1 MLLRVSFGVVQEYMK
16 LPELTFSDFLREV
29 SLKFNIAEDRRLDI
43 KIYDQSNTEVDSE
56 VFEEIVQEFHG
67 PFLISLANEAPGYP
81 QSTSSPC
88 SIASEDTVILNF
100 SLCDPAEE
108 PVAAEGSQPK
118 RPCRINYEAKA
129 LIEKILTTKPGGDRV
144 MEEYAKTKSITDS
157 TRRQLINILTAEMTE
172 THGTSPPRSV
182 KVMYAQGI
190 VALLPYLEDPY
201 SQNGYEHYYDPE
213 SGSGYIAW
221 RLKTIQRKAA
231 EERGPAVSTSP
242 KVGGPGHGRTR
253 PFTADRVLTD
263 EEVEC
268 AIALLRHTADEETIR
283 EKMKVTFAYR
293 HAMVN
298 DENKSAEVFSVFP
311 RFLDTPGLIEQDF
324 RVMFGEQTA
333 NKFMERWPTTFKAG
347 VIKESHGLVPSTD
360 LLDLM
365 RNAETSTEVEKGWD
379 SDMSAIILLLH
390 LLPPSAQGRKWP
402 GKISASNAV
411 DHLIKFQKTG
421 TSVQQHLDNIAQS
434 IQPYLLAQG
443 PTKSSIHSFF
453 IAIDKHA
460 LPCQA
465 TSSVGALDELFKAH
479 YVFDQDGVLLLI
491 EPATNPP
498 VYVSPEAD
506 ENIAM
511 DGSERTETVV
521 EEAAGTSGSQ
531 YQHLTTKEL
540 YRLHLQREIAK
551 ADLQMEYTKLLM
563 EVKKKGGWA
572 EIQRGHDIAIQCLII
587 LFFLPQ
593 QLKNKND

>member
-1 MLLRVSFGVVQEYMK
+1 MLLRVSFGGVQMYIK
-16 LPELTFSDFLREV
+16 LPELTFGDFLREV

-43 KIYDQSNTEVDSE
+43 KVYDQSNTEVDSE

-67 PFLISLANEAPGYP
+67 PFLISLANEAPGNP

-157 TRRQLINILTAEMTE
+157 TRRQLINILTAEMME

-190 VALLPYLEDPY
+190 VALFPYLEDPY

-221 RLKTIQRKAA
+221 WLKTIQRKAA
-231 EERGPAVSTSP
+231 EERGPAVSKSP

-283 EKMKVTFAYR
+283 EKMKVTFVYR
-293 HAMVN
+293 HTMVN

-333 NKFMERWPTTFKAG
+333 NKFLERWPTTFKAG

-365 RNAETSTEVEKGWD
+365 RNAETSTEVEKDGNKR
-379 SDMSAIILLLH
+379 A
-390 LLPPSAQGRKWP
+390 A
-402 GKISASNAV
+402 AS
-411 DHLIKFQKTG
+411 
-421 TSVQQHLDNIAQS
+421 
-434 IQPYLLAQG
+434 
-443 PTKSSIHSFF
+443 
-453 IAIDKHA
+453 
-460 LPCQA
+460 
-465 TSSVGALDELFKAH
+465 
-479 YVFDQDGVLLLI
+479 
-491 EPATNPP
+491 
-498 VYVSPEAD
+498 
-506 ENIAM
+506 
-511 DGSERTETVV
+511 
-521 EEAAGTSGSQ
+521 
-531 YQHLTTKEL
+531 
-540 YRLHLQREIAK
+540 
-551 ADLQMEYTKLLM
+551 
-563 EVKKKGGWA
+563 
-572 EIQRGHDIAIQCLII
+572 
-587 LFFLPQ
+587 
-593 QLKNKND
+593 

>member
-1 MLLRVSFGVVQEYMK
+1 MTLNPTEKNSPPSLHNPLARPIVKKLLRVSFGGVQKYMK
-16 LPELTFSDFLREV
+16 LPELTFCDFLREV

-43 KIYDQSNTEVDSE
+43 KVYDQSNTEVDSE

-190 VALLPYLEDPY
+190 VALFPYLEDPY

-390 LLPPSAQGRKWP
+390 LLPPSAQGRKRP

-411 DHLIKFQKTG
+411 YHLIKFQKTG
-421 TSVQQHLDNIAQS
+421 TSVQQHLDNIPQS
-434 IQPYLLAQG
+434 SQPYLLAQG

-479 YVFDQDGVLLLI
+479 YVF
-491 EPATNPP
+491 
-498 VYVSPEAD
+498 
-506 ENIAM
+506 
-511 DGSERTETVV
+511 
-521 EEAAGTSGSQ
+521 GTSYSPALNNFFTFLQTSIYNIDVGK
-531 YQHLTTKEL
+531 TKETP
-540 YRLHLQREIAK
+540 RIAELR
-551 ADLQMEYTKLLM
+551 ARM
-563 EVKKKGGWA
+563 V
-572 EIQRGHDIAIQCLII
+572 R
-587 LFFLPQ
+587 
-593 QLKNKND
+593 

>member
-1 MLLRVSFGVVQEYMK
+1 MNVYI
-16 LPELTFSDFLREV
+16 T
-29 SLKFNIAEDRRLDI
+29 
-43 KIYDQSNTEVDSE
+43 
-56 VFEEIVQEFHG
+56 
-67 PFLISLANEAPGYP
+67 
-81 QSTSSPC
+81 
-88 SIASEDTVILNF
+88 
-100 SLCDPAEE
+100 LCLH
-108 PVAAEGSQPK
+108 
-118 RPCRINYEAKA
+118 Y
-129 LIEKILTTKPGGDRV
+129 T
-144 MEEYAKTKSITDS
+144 
-157 TRRQLINILTAEMTE
+157 
-172 THGTSPPRSV
+172 
-182 KVMYAQGI
+182 
-190 VALLPYLEDPY
+190 
-201 SQNGYEHYYDPE
+201 EHYYDPE

-268 AIALLRHTADEETIR
+268 AFALLRHTADEETIR

-311 RFLDTPGLIEQDF
+311 RFLDTPGLMEQDF

-390 LLPPSAQGRKWP
+390 LLPPSAQGRKRP

-434 IQPYLLAQG
+434 SQPYLAQG

-460 LPCQA
+460 LQCQA
-465 TSSVGALDELFKAH
+465 TSSVGALGELFKAH
-479 YVFDQDGVLLLI
+479 YVF
-491 EPATNPP
+491 
-498 VYVSPEAD
+498 
-506 ENIAM
+506 
-511 DGSERTETVV
+511 
-521 EEAAGTSGSQ
+521 GTSYSPALNNFFTFLQTSIYNIDVGK
-531 YQHLTTKEL
+531 TKETP
-540 YRLHLQREIAK
+540 RIAELR
-551 ADLQMEYTKLLM
+551 ARM
-563 EVKKKGGWA
+563 V
-572 EIQRGHDIAIQCLII
+572 R
-587 LFFLPQ
+587 
-593 QLKNKND
+593 